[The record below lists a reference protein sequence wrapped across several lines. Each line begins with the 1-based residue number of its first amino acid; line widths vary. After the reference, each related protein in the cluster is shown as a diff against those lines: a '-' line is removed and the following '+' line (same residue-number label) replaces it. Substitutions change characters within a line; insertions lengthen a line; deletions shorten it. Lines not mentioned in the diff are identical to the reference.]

1 MNRPNIR
8 ITASLAAS
16 LLLPAY
22 AAWTQPSPH
31 WNQQSPSAA
40 PGATSQSPSSVQ
52 PSPSVAAKQQASS
65 SSQSSTQQA
74 PPTASQQAPQ
84 QSGQTFK
91 REVNLVDVLFT
102 VLNRRNKLV
111 PDLEQGDFKVFDEG
125 KPQEIRYF
133 SKQSDLPLRIGMLL
147 DTSNSIRERI
157 KFEQDASVSFL
168 FSVLRRNKD
177 EASVMTFDDEPQ
189 IIQAFTSDT
198 GALRDQIM
206 GTRAG
211 GGTAIYDAIYE
222 ACSKQLNH
230 PPRPPGDL
238 PDVVRRV
245 MILISDGEDN
255 LSLHTRSEAI
265 ELAQRTSVVIYTIST
280 STQWVALEETNPEK
294 TSNRKF
300 HLTDGDKILQD
311 LAEQTG
317 GRAFFPYHVDDLDQ
331 SFQDIGD
338 ELRNQYSIAYQPLN
352 YVLDGRYHKIRVEV
366 PDHKGYQ
373 VRARRGYYARPN
385 QGNNAAGDSNSSG
398 AQGTP
403 RGTQQ
408 GSPER
413 TSKP

>member
-1 MNRPNIR
+1 MNQPNIR
-8 ITASLAAS
+8 IAALLAAS
-16 LLLPAY
+16 LLSSSAGW
-22 AAWTQPSPH
+22 A
-31 WNQQSPSAA
+31 QQSSADA
-40 PGATSQSPSSVQ
+40 S
-52 PSPSVAAKQQASS
+52 KQQAPSS
-65 SSQSSTQQA
+65 PQSSNQQQTPPPTNQQA
-74 PPTASQQAPQ
+74 PA
-84 QSGQTFK
+84 QSGQTFR

-147 DTSNSIRERI
+147 DTSNSIRDRI

-177 EASVMTFDDEPQ
+177 EAFVMTFDDEPQ
-189 IIQAFTSDT
+189 IIQGFTSDT

-211 GGTAIYDAIYE
+211 GGTAIYDAIFE

-230 PPRPPGDL
+230 PPRPPGDQ

-280 STQWVALEETNPEK
+280 STQWVSLSETNPEK
-294 TSNRKF
+294 TSDRKY
-300 HLTDGDKILQD
+300 HRTDGDKILQD
-311 LAEQTG
+311 LAEETG
-317 GRAFFPYHVDDLDQ
+317 GRSFFPYHVDDLDQ

-338 ELRNQYSIAYQPLN
+338 ELRNQYSIAYQPAN
-352 YVLDGRYHKIRVEV
+352 YVLDGRYHKIRLEV

-385 QGNNAAGDSNSSG
+385 QGNNAAGDSGSPG
-398 AQGTP
+398 PQGTP
-403 RGTQQ
+403 QGPPQGTQRGTPQ
-408 GSPER
+408 GSPQG